1 MSVMKHVGLF
11 LLPISV
17 TAVGAAWYL
26 DLFAQEAPEPVVV
39 EKAQAL
45 AKPVMPMV
53 KAKFESFYLFCVMG
67 FV

>member
-26 DLFAQEAPEPVVV
+26 DLFAQEAPESVVV
-39 EKAQAL
+39 EKA
-45 AKPVMPMV
+45 
-53 KAKFESFYLFCVMG
+53 
-67 FV
+67 